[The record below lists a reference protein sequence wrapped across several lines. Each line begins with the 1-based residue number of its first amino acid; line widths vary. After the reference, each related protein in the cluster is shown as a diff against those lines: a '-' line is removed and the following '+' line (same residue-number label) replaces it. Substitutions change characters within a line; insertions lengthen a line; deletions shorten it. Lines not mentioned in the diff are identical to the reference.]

1 MTESSSRDAH
11 AESNAHHASV
21 CKACALASGAGTAGS
36 CQATERLA
44 RVELGLKRLH
54 LAVWI
59 TLVVL
64 IIVLAFVA
72 GQRTQSK
79 NAMMQGR
86 PNENGNIGRRNP
98 LGPNGMPGSMRG
110 MNGKPNGNGKANGN
124 FEVRIERYENDND
137 DGPNDD
143 QEDGDRDYGK
153 PKKRMSNDGA
163 PNQNLDKPPQPPMP
177 PTGAK

>member
-21 CKACALASGAGTAGS
+21 CKACALSSAAGTAGS
-36 CQATERLA
+36 CQAAERLA

-110 MNGKPNGNGKANGN
+110 MNGNPNGTGNPNGNPNGN
-124 FEVRIERYENDND
+124 QTATLKFALNAMKMTTTTA
-137 DGPNDD
+137 
-143 QEDGDRDYGK
+143 QMMT
-153 PKKRMSNDGA
+153 KKTAIAIMASQRNA
-163 PNQNLDKPPQPPMP
+163 
-177 PTGAK
+177 

>member
-1 MTESSSRDAH
+1 MTDSASRDAH
-11 AESNAHHASV
+11 AETNAHHASV
-21 CKACALASGAGTAGS
+21 CKSCAMSCATDKAAS
-36 CQATERLA
+36 CQGAERLA

-64 IIVLAFVA
+64 VIVLAFVA
-72 GQRTQSK
+72 GQRTQSR
-79 NAMMQGR
+79 NPMMQGR
-86 PNENGNIGRRNP
+86 QNEIGDMGRRNP

-110 MNGKPNGNGKANGN
+110 MNGKTNGN

-143 QEDGDRDYGK
+143 QQDGDRDDGK

-163 PNQNLDKPPQPPMP
+163 PNQNSDKPPQPPMP

>member
-1 MTESSSRDAH
+1 MTDSASRDAH
-11 AESNAHHASV
+11 AETNAHHASV
-21 CKACALASGAGTAGS
+21 CKACALSSAAGTAGS
-36 CQATERLA
+36 CQAAERLA
-44 RVELGLKRLH
+44 RVEVGLKRLH

-64 IIVLAFVA
+64 VIVLAFVA

-86 PNENGNIGRRNP
+86 PNENGNMGRRNP

-110 MNGKPNGNGKANGN
+110 MNGKPNGNPNGN
-124 FEVRIERYENDND
+124 FEVRIERHEIDND

-177 PTGAK
+177 PAGAK

>member
-1 MTESSSRDAH
+1 MTDSASRDAH
-11 AESNAHHASV
+11 AETNAHHASV
-21 CKACALASGAGTAGS
+21 CKACALSSAAGTAGS
-36 CQATERLA
+36 CQAAERLA

-64 IIVLAFVA
+64 VIVLAFVA

-86 PNENGNIGRRNP
+86 PNENSNMSRRNP

-110 MNGKPNGNGKANGN
+110 MNGKPNGNGN

-143 QEDGDRDYGK
+143 QQDGDRDYGK

-163 PNQNLDKPPQPPMP
+163 PNQNLDKPPQPPMS

>member
-21 CKACALASGAGTAGS
+21 CKACALSSAA
-36 CQATERLA
+36 
-44 RVELGLKRLH
+44 GLKRLH
-54 LAVWI
+54 FAVWI
-59 TLVVL
+59 TIVVL

-86 PNENGNIGRRNP
+86 PNENSNIGRRNP

-110 MNGKPNGNGKANGN
+110 MNGKPNGNGNPNGN
-124 FEVRIERYENDND
+124 FEVRIERYENDNH

>member
-1 MTESSSRDAH
+1 MTDSASRDAH
-11 AESNAHHASV
+11 AETNAHHASV
-21 CKACALASGAGTAGS
+21 CKSCAMSCATGKPAS
-36 CQATERLA
+36 CQGTERLA

-64 IIVLAFVA
+64 VIVLAFMA
-72 GQRTQSK
+72 GQRTQSR
-79 NAMMQGR
+79 NPMMQGR
-86 PNENGNIGRRNP
+86 PNENGDMGRRNQ

-110 MNGKPNGNGKANGN
+110 MNGNPNGNPNGN

-143 QEDGDRDYGK
+143 QQDGDSDHGK

-163 PNQNLDKPPQPPMP
+163 PNQNSDMPPRPPMP

>member
-21 CKACALASGAGTAGS
+21 CKACALASGAGTTGS

-44 RVELGLKRLH
+44 RVEVGLKRLH

-79 NAMMQGR
+79 NTMMQGR
-86 PNENGNIGRRNP
+86 PNENGNMGRRNP

-110 MNGKPNGNGKANGN
+110 MNGNPIGNGNPNGN

-143 QEDGDRDYGK
+143 QQDGDRDHGK

-177 PTGAK
+177 PTGVK

>member
-21 CKACALASGAGTAGS
+21 CKACALSSAAGTAGS
-36 CQATERLA
+36 CQAAERLA
-44 RVELGLKRLH
+44 RVEVGLKRLH

-86 PNENGNIGRRNP
+86 PNENGNMGRRNP

-110 MNGKPNGNGKANGN
+110 MNGNPNGNPNGN

-143 QEDGDRDYGK
+143 QQDGDRDYGK

>member
-1 MTESSSRDAH
+1 MS
-11 AESNAHHASV
+11 
-21 CKACALASGAGTAGS
+21 CATGKPAS
-36 CQATERLA
+36 CQGTERLA

-64 IIVLAFVA
+64 VIVLAFMA
-72 GQRTQSK
+72 GQRTQSR

-86 PNENGNIGRRNP
+86 PNENGDMGRRNP

-110 MNGKPNGNGKANGN
+110 MNGNPNGNPNGN

-143 QEDGDRDYGK
+143 QQDGDRDHGK